1 MCELLAL
8 SANTPTDLCFSF
20 HGLRRRGGATA
31 DHADGWGL
39 ASFDVAGQ
47 GVHLYREDTA
57 AAFSA
62 TAARVATLPLKAHC
76 SIAHIRKATRGT
88 VALRNCHPF
97 HRRWHDEDW
106 VFAHNGDL
114 AGEWSLDGPHQ
125 PLGDTDSET
134 AFCWMLQELDRAG
147 VTPDDDA
154 RLRWELMRLSARI
167 ATRGTFNGLLS
178 NGRWLF
184 ATASTRLHVL
194 TRRAPFR
201 QARLADDDLSVD
213 FAALAGPNDVVTI
226 VSTEPLTTNEDWQPL
241 PPGQALWIVAGEVL
255 HLEESGRSGG
265 PPAPDAAAESVAAL
279 ALHQQAAAAPEEAGG
294 PVEGS

>member
-1 MCELLAL
+1 MGGMCELLAL

-31 DHADGWGL
+31 DHGDGWGL
-39 ASFDVAGQ
+39 ATFDAEGQ
-47 GVHLYREDTA
+47 GVHLYREDAA
-57 AAFSA
+57 AAFSP

-76 SIAHIRKATRGT
+76 SIAHIRKATRGI

-97 HRRWHDEDW
+97 HRRWHGEDW

-114 AGEWSLDGPHQ
+114 AGDWSLEGPHQ
-125 PLGDTDSET
+125 PLGDTDSEA
-134 AFCWMLQELDRAG
+134 AFCWILRELDHAG
-147 VTPDDDA
+147 VGPADEEG
-154 RLRWELMRLSARI
+154 LRCQLVRLSAALAR
-167 ATRGTFNGLLS
+167 RGTFNGLLS

-213 FAALAGPNDVVTI
+213 FSELAGPNDVVTI
-226 VSTEPLTTNEDWQPL
+226 VSTEPLTTNEAWHPLQP
-241 PPGQALWIVAGEVL
+241 GESLWIVAGEVHPL
-255 HLEESGRSGG
+255 GG
-265 PPAPDAAAESVAAL
+265 PPAAGAAADGLPAVTF
-279 ALHQQAAAAPEEAGG
+279 HQQSAAAPEQPGC
-294 PVEGS
+294 PIPGS